1 MAHRILIDDDTYV
14 TLKTLA
20 KDNGRT
26 MVGQLRFLLR
36 GHSSSP
42 QVVVGQA
49 PQPAKSGSKLKLEQ
63 AVERLKYFEEGT
75 EEYNEAL
82 DRIAELQQEA

>member
-36 GHSSSP
+36 GHNSLP

-49 PQPAKSGSKLKLEQ
+49 PQPAKTGPKLKLEQ

-82 DRIAELQQEA
+82 DMIAELQQEA